1 MKEEEEGEC
10 VVGQEEDDVSKF
22 PLTVVSV
29 KTEEHED
36 KAPESS
42 QLHHSPN
49 VQRVSAGSHE
59 EEWHTSVGQK
69 ELQAPSHI
77 KEEQLHDEDEAQSL
91 QLHHSQSEENRGA
104 ELVSQHITEADGEH
118 CEDIK
123 SEPDSI
129 FAPLSDMDHMMS
141 HSSDHSDHI
150 QKPLESKNDSK
161 GDTRHH
167 TNNKHF
173 DCSECGKSFRR
184 KSDFT
189 RHMRT
194 HTGEKPFIC
203 AVYIHQLIGHQEEC
217 LPHLQGDS
225 FTSEDPQPSHMKEEE
240 EGECPV
246 GQEEDDVSK
255 FPLTVVSVKTE
266 EHEDK
271 APESSQLHHS
281 PNVQQPLH
289 IKEEEDDPQP
299 TYIKEEEEDS
309 QPTHMKE
316 EEEDPHMKE
325 EEEGE
330 CVVGQEE
337 DDVSKFPLTV
347 VSVKTEEHEDK
358 APESS
363 QLHHSPNVQRVSA
376 GSHEEEWHTS
386 VGQKELQAP
395 SHIKE
400 EQLHD
405 EDEAQSLQLHHS
417 QSEEN
422 RGAELVSQHI
432 TEADGEHCEDIKS
445 EPDSIFA
452 PLSDMDHMMSH
463 SSDHS
468 DHIQK
473 PLESKNDSKG
483 DTRHHTNNKHFD
495 CSECGKSF
503 RKKSDFTRHMRI
515 HTGEKPFICAVCKKS
530 FSTKLNMTTH
540 MRTHTGEKPFACSVC
555 AKRFNTKKEMIL
567 HMRTHTGE
575 KPFTCSV
582 CKKSFPRKEN
592 LTRHMRTHIG
602 EKPFA
607 CTALA
612 ECACCHELEAVARTM
627 EQEGVETCII
637 DHPGFQSVC
646 LDEWV
651 LQTAYYAY
659 KQQYGV
665 LQQQQNE

>member
-1 MKEEEEGEC
+1 MCERTIAEYEEELCPTKEEKERQHQLLDAVFKKHQVVLHRTDVQQPPHIKYDEEDPQPPHMKEEEEEVWISQEGEC

-49 VQRVSAGSHE
+49 
-59 EEWHTSVGQK
+59 
-69 ELQAPSHI
+69 
-77 KEEQLHDEDEAQSL
+77 
-91 QLHHSQSEENRGA
+91 
-104 ELVSQHITEADGEH
+104 
-118 CEDIK
+118 
-123 SEPDSI
+123 
-129 FAPLSDMDHMMS
+129 
-141 HSSDHSDHI
+141 
-150 QKPLESKNDSK
+150 
-161 GDTRHH
+161 
-167 TNNKHF
+167 
-173 DCSECGKSFRR
+173 
-184 KSDFT
+184 
-189 RHMRT
+189 
-194 HTGEKPFIC
+194 
-203 AVYIHQLIGHQEEC
+203 IHQLIGHQEEC

-240 EGECPV
+240 EGECVV

-266 EHEDK
+266 EHEYK

-358 APESS
+358 ALESS
-363 QLHHSPNVQRVSA
+363 QLHDSPNVQRVSA

-592 LTRHMRTHIG
+592 LTRHMRTHTG

-607 CTALA
+607 CSA
-612 ECACCHELEAVARTM
+612 CAKRFRTKNEM
-627 EQEGVETCII
+627 TTHMRTHTGEKHFTC
-637 DHPGFQSVC
+637 SVC
-646 LDEWV
+646 KRSFSRKENMTTHMRTHTGEKPFSCTVCDKMFRFKYQVSKHKCVTVME
-651 LQTAYYAY
+651 AA
-659 KQQYGV
+659 GM
-665 LQQQQNE
+665 

>member
-1 MKEEEEGEC
+1 MCERTIAEYEEELCPTKEEKERQHEKHQ
-10 VVGQEEDDVSKF
+10 VV
-22 PLTVVSV
+22 
-29 KTEEHED
+29 
-36 KAPESS
+36 
-42 QLHHSPN
+42 LH
-49 VQRVSAGSHE
+49 
-59 EEWHTSVGQK
+59 TT
-69 ELQAPSHI
+69 
-77 KEEQLHDEDEAQSL
+77 D
-91 QLHHSQSEENRGA
+91 
-104 ELVSQHITEADGEH
+104 
-118 CEDIK
+118 
-123 SEPDSI
+123 
-129 FAPLSDMDHMMS
+129 
-141 HSSDHSDHI
+141 
-150 QKPLESKNDSK
+150 
-161 GDTRHH
+161 
-167 TNNKHF
+167 
-173 DCSECGKSFRR
+173 
-184 KSDFT
+184 
-189 RHMRT
+189 
-194 HTGEKPFIC
+194 
-203 AVYIHQLIGHQEEC
+203 IHQLIGHQEEC

-240 EGECPV
+240 EGECVV

-363 QLHHSPNVQRVSA
+363 QLHHSP
-376 GSHEEEWHTS
+376 
-386 VGQKELQAP
+386 
-395 SHIKE
+395 
-400 EQLHD
+400 
-405 EDEAQSLQLHHS
+405 
-417 QSEEN
+417 
-422 RGAELVSQHI
+422 
-432 TEADGEHCEDIKS
+432 
-445 EPDSIFA
+445 
-452 PLSDMDHMMSH
+452 M
-463 SSDHS
+463 
-468 DHIQK
+468 
-473 PLESKNDSKG
+473 
-483 DTRHHTNNKHFD
+483 
-495 CSECGKSF
+495 
-503 RKKSDFTRHMRI
+503 
-515 HTGEKPFICAVCKKS
+515 
-530 FSTKLNMTTH
+530 
-540 MRTHTGEKPFACSVC
+540 
-555 AKRFNTKKEMIL
+555 
-567 HMRTHTGE
+567 
-575 KPFTCSV
+575 
-582 CKKSFPRKEN
+582 
-592 LTRHMRTHIG
+592 
-602 EKPFA
+602 
-607 CTALA
+607 A